1 MLLLSEQ
8 DVERLIDP
16 PAAIAAVLEGFRQYS
31 AGKLLAPGRLDMRRD
46 DPKGSV
52 LVLAGHT
59 QDGLFASKSNA
70 HVYPDAASRH
80 RKAASLLTLWDMKA
94 CSPLALIATTGF
106 NNHRTASGFAA
117 ATQLLAPPEAE
128 TLAIFGA
135 GKIAPAVI
143 RYLKTIRPIK
153 RVLIVGRGPERATAL
168 ANAVKLWPGFSEMSV
183 EATQDAGSAAALADI
198 IVTVTTSDTPVFPG
212 KAVRP
217 GAFIILGGAN
227 RPEARE
233 SDDDLIRRSAIYAD
247 HLDGCIV
254 RAGDLC
260 IPLAAGT
267 ISREQIVSDIG
278 AVTSP
283 HRFTA
288 NDPLDVTVFKSM
300 GVIAQDLALA
310 KALVD
315 KAHATQAGIMFDLAD
330 GSVTRSNIPSVAIEH
345 LSLESAT

>member
-16 PAAIAAVLEGFRQYS
+16 AAAIAAVLKGFRQYS

-59 QDGLFASKSNA
+59 SDGLFACKNNA

-106 NNHRTASGFAA
+106 NNHRTAAGFAA
-117 ATQLLAPPEAE
+117 AAQLLAPANSE
-128 TLAIFGA
+128 TLVIFGA
-135 GKIAPAVI
+135 GKIAPAAI
-143 RYLKTIRPIK
+143 RYLRHVRPIK

-168 ANAVKLWPGFSEMSV
+168 ADRVKVWPGFTDVSV
-183 EATQDAGSAAALADI
+183 EAMQDPAVAAAQADI

-212 KAVRP
+212 AAVKP
-217 GAFIILGGAN
+217 GAFVILGGAN

-233 SDDDLIRRSAIYAD
+233 ADDNLIGRSAIFAD
-247 HLDGCIV
+247 HLDGCIT
-254 RAGDLC
+254 RAGDIRL
-260 IPLAAGT
+260 PLDAGT
-267 ISREQIVSDIG
+267 ITRDQIIGEIG
-278 AVTSP
+278 AVSSYPPTTG
-283 HRFTA
+283 R
-288 NDPLDVTVFKSM
+288 LDVTVFKSM

-315 KAHATQAGIMFDLAD
+315 KAKAAQAGSTFDLAD
-330 GSVTRSNIPSVAIEH
+330 GSFMRAKEMVFDTEDH
-345 LSLESAT
+345 SLEHAT